1 MICLRRKQAQQPN
14 VLLPVLVPGGI
25 KTHFPKQSKSGIEY
39 HSRPRP
45 FSLVQLHMSP
55 KNSKFAR
62 KIVSIRLKSVPHAT
76 SRHACWKNQVCRE
89 FFTDFRAVLRKICSF
104 SELVDA
110 IFIDFRCER
119 LPAASSQTIK
129 TIKNQYHTNTT
140 SFTRIPK
147 RIKKVVNTTPI
158 PVKDNQDCVHLP
170 SPSIITNEHRRKS
183 KCPSGRPG
191 CCMCRLSPRKKNPQS
206 ARVGHGAL
214 YGANTNIYISQRCSL
229 RRSVWGEHPRAP
241 IAARHPARFARFAH
255 SRFDLL
261 LTKLWD

>member
-1 MICLRRKQAQQPN
+1 MSAWVRGGSECSDYI
-14 VLLPVLVPGGI
+14 LPVLVPGRI

-55 KNSKFAR
+55 KTSKFAR

-76 SRHACWKNQVCRE
+76 ARHACRQNRVCRE
-89 FFTDFRAVLRKICSF
+89 VFADFRAVLRKICSF

-158 PVKDNQDCVHLP
+158 PVKYNHCVLAR
-170 SPSIITNEHRRKS
+170 RRKNDVE
-183 KCPSGRPG
+183 PRGR
-191 CCMCRLSPRKKNPQS
+191 
-206 ARVGHGAL
+206 
-214 YGANTNIYISQRCSL
+214 
-229 RRSVWGEHPRAP
+229 
-241 IAARHPARFARFAH
+241 
-255 SRFDLL
+255 
-261 LTKLWD
+261 

>member
-1 MICLRRKQAQQPN
+1 MHSDD
-14 VLLPVLVPGGI
+14 LLPVLLPSGI

-55 KNSKFAR
+55 KTSKFAR

-76 SRHACWKNQVCRE
+76 ARHACRQNRVCRE
-89 FFTDFRAVLRKICSF
+89 VFADFRAGLREICPF
-104 SELVDA
+104 SQLVDA
-110 IFIDFRCER
+110 IFIDFGCER

-158 PVKDNQDCVHLP
+158 PVKYNHCVP
-170 SPSIITNEHRRKS
+170 
-183 KCPSGRPG
+183 
-191 CCMCRLSPRKKNPQS
+191 
-206 ARVGHGAL
+206 V
-214 YGANTNIYISQRCSL
+214 
-229 RRSVWGEHPRAP
+229 
-241 IAARHPARFARFAH
+241 
-255 SRFDLL
+255 SRIRM
-261 LTKLWD
+261 